1 MPERLIRADALPRH
15 VAIIMDGNGRWA
27 ERRGLDRNEGHRA
40 GIEAVRAAV
49 RAAHELGIPQLTLYA
64 FSTENWSR
72 PKLEVDALM
81 GLLDHYLEAEIEE
94 IDRNGI
100 QVRAMGRLERLPRP
114 VRAKLERAICRTRDN
129 REMVILFA
137 LSYGG
142 RTEIVDAA
150 RRIAREVEQGK
161 LDPEQVD
168 EKIFSEYL
176 YTPDLPDPD
185 LLIRTGGESR
195 VSNFLLWQ
203 IAYAEI
209 HVTDV
214 MWPDFRK
221 SDLVEAIVSYQNR
234 ERRYG
239 LISAQVRG
247 NRASP
252 LEPQAGSPLE
262 PQAGSPLEPQAVS
275 PLEPQAAS
283 PLDPRAPGSASPEDG
298 NDA

>member
-1 MPERLIRADALPRH
+1 MQERLIRADALPRH

-72 PKLEVDALM
+72 PKLEVEALM
-81 GLLDHYLEAEIEE
+81 GLLEHYLDAEIDE

-100 QVRAMGRLERLPRP
+100 QVRAMGRLERLPNA
-114 VRAKLERAICRTRDN
+114 VRAKLEGAICRTRNN
-129 REMVILFA
+129 REMIILFA

-150 RRIAREVEQGK
+150 RRIAREAEQGK
-161 LDPEQVD
+161 LDPEHLD
-168 EKIFSEYL
+168 EKLFADYL

-221 SDLVEAIVSYQNR
+221 SDLVEAIVAYQNR

-247 NRASP
+247 TRTSP
-252 LEPQAGSPLE
+252 LRHEAVRPCGDETADEPTTVE
-262 PQAGSPLEPQAVS
+262 
-275 PLEPQAAS
+275 
-283 PLDPRAPGSASPEDG
+283 G